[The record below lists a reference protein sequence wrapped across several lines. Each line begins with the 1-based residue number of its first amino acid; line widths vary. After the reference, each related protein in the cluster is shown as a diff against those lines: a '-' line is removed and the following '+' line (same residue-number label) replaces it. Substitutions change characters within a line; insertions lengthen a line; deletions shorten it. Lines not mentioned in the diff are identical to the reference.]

1 MINQQVAV
9 CALVDPDGRVLVTKR
24 PKFKTMPNL
33 WEFPG
38 GKVEDGEL
46 PDQAIVRELSEE
58 LCIQTSS
65 SCLAPVTFVIHH
77 YQKLN
82 IILFLFICRKWEGF
96 IRPLEGQ
103 QISWV
108 TKSDLRSYKM
118 PEANSYLI
126 AILRNW
132 V

>member
-1 MINQQVAV
+1 MSSTDKPTVRVVAAV
-9 CALVDPDGRVLVTKR
+9 IESDGKYLITQR
-24 PKFKTMPNL
+24 MPHAVMPLL

-82 IILFLFICRKWEGF
+82 IILLS
-96 IRPLEGQ
+96 
-103 QISWV
+103 SWCEIMRFSQ
-108 TKSDLRSYKM
+108 T
-118 PEANSYLI
+118 SYLQFNNKHYSPYDEMI
-126 AILRNW
+126 IKNFFEKK
-132 V
+132 